1 MPRRLLTLRKPIP
14 MTTSYTLATFR
25 HEGKPTPV
33 IEVGRRYWPIS
44 TVAADLLPAASTRG
58 LMQLFDDWEQ
68 SSKRLARFRPLNRPT
83 TFSRRC
89 FTRTS

>member
-1 MPRRLLTLRKPIP
+1 

-44 TVAADLLPAASTRG
+44 TVAPDLLPRGIRSRPDAALR
-58 LMQLFDDWEQ
+58 
-68 SSKRLARFRPLNRPT
+68 RLGAV
-83 TFSRRC
+83 
-89 FTRTS
+89 